1 MKWLLLFKVAWVAL
15 QVNLMRS
22 ILTMLG
28 IIIGV
33 AAVIIMLALG
43 AGAQYEVDQQIKSLG
58 GNVFIV
64 FARGRATSGARGAAG
79 SVQTLTEMDAEA
91 IEQQIPQ
98 VTVAAPTMWASA
110 QVIYGNLNWA
120 PSIQGVDNR
129 IFSAQNWQL
138 NQGREF
144 SAAELSSSGRVAII
158 GATVQRE
165 LFGASDP
172 IGQTIRVD
180 RVPVT
185 IIGVLDAKGQNT
197 QGNDQDDLI
206 FMPLDTV
213 RKRISG
219 RTLASPRAVR
229 SIIVQVADERD
240 MALVEQ
246 ELESLLRQR
255 LRTTG
260 TDDPFR
266 IRNLSEMVETRA
278 RTMQIFNGLLAA
290 VASVSLLVGGIGIM
304 NIMLVS
310 VTERTRE
317 IGLRMAVGAEPA
329 DIMKQF
335 LIEAMLMCSLGGML
349 GLSIALLVTKGL
361 EKFAGFTAII
371 QPEVVL
377 LSIGFSALIGIFFG
391 YYPARK
397 ASRLQPIDALR
408 HE

>member
-1 MKWLLLFKVAWVAL
+1 MKWWMLCKVAWVAL

-43 AGAQYEVDQQIKSLG
+43 AGAQHEVDQQIKNLG
-58 GNVFIV
+58 GNVFVV
-64 FARGRATSGARGAAG
+64 FARGRASSGARGASG

-98 VTVAAPTMWASA
+98 VSVAAPTIWANA
-110 QVIYGNLNWA
+110 QVIYGNMNWA
-120 PSIQGVDNR
+120 PSVRGVDNR
-129 IFSAQNWQL
+129 IFPAQNWQL
-138 NQGREF
+138 AQGREF
-144 SAAELSSSGRVAII
+144 SAAELSSAGRVAII

-180 RVPVT
+180 RTPVT
-185 IIGVLDAKGQNT
+185 VIGVLEAKGQNT

-213 RKRISG
+213 RKRIAG
-219 RTLASPRAVR
+219 MTLASPRAVR
-229 SIIVQVADERD
+229 SLIVQVADERD

-246 ELESLLRQR
+246 EMEALLRQR
-255 LRTTG
+255 MRTTG
-260 TDDPFR
+260 TDAPFQ

-317 IGLRMAVGAEPA
+317 IGLRMAVGAEPG
-329 DIMKQF
+329 DIMRQF
-335 LIEAMLMCSLGGML
+335 LIEAMLLCSLGGTL
-349 GLSIALLVTKGL
+349 GLSIAVLVTRSL

-397 ASRLQPIDALR
+397 ASQLQPIDALR